1 MGKTIKVPSKTDT
14 TNERPMLTPESWET
28 RMVAK
33 AMKLAEKQLDEGTA
47 SSQVITT
54 LIKLGTMERK
64 LELKKLEHEIKLTE
78 AKTKQIEAIERHDQM
93 FKEAIEMFGIY
104 SGQTPKDDDDDDDD
118 GGDYYDDDIF

>member
-14 TNERPMLTPESWET
+14 TNERPMLTPESWES

-33 AMKLAEKQLDEGTA
+33 AMKLAEKQLDDGTA

-54 LIKLGTMERK
+54 LLKLGTQERK
-64 LELKKLEHEIKLTE
+64 LEVEKMKYDIELTK
-78 AKTKQIEAIERHDQM
+78 AKTEQIKALERHDQM

-104 SGQTPKDDDDDDDD
+104 SGQTTKDDDDDDDD
-118 GGDYYDDDIF
+118 GGDYYDEDIF